1 MTASTW
7 VRRIGIII
15 AAVALSAAT
24 AGCVGDMEAAANKSK
39 GSGQLRY
46 FGGPKSPM
54 WSGQ

>member
-1 MTASTW
+1 MTASTL

-15 AAVALSAAT
+15 AAVALCAAT
-24 AGCVGDMEAAANKSK
+24 AGCVSDMEAAANESK